1 MPHLGIGGV
10 TAPLLYTA
18 EIVCFF
24 LSIFWRPSIGL
35 YLLMAVLPLQTIR
48 YRLHDFILGPQ
59 FVDVLLLGVM
69 LGLKRDKQPVI
80 TKTCMNAVLIGYII
94 YTYLSLFKGSL
105 FLGIDMPLSFGDPRV
120 SAWKN
125 YVVDLALMFFVTV
138 GAIRTKKQMKI
149 LLFVMCAGSLLLSR
163 GFYSTVGGRDFS
175 SFSYALRDSGP
186 MGWAGVN
193 GLAAFAAQIAVAFTA
208 LLLFEKRLWVK
219 AGYFAVVGAC
229 TYCLLFALSR
239 GGYAAFLVG
248 IIYLGFV
255 RNRFVLIGVFIF
267 LSMWQGLVPPA
278 VRERVL
284 MTDENGTMD
293 HSAASRLSLWEEA
306 MQVFQADPI
315 FGTGF
320 NTYAY
325 GSHVGGYGDTHNVF
339 VKVLVET
346 GLVGLLLFLAIF
358 FKLFKVGF
366 RLYRTATDSFF
377 KSIGLGFSALMITA
391 FIANLFGDRWMYF
404 EITGY
409 TFAFAALA
417 VRAQQMTDEGD
428 FEEEERELADPEL
441 AATTA

>member
-1 MPHLGIGGV
+1 
-10 TAPLLYTA
+10 
-18 EIVCFF
+18 
-24 LSIFWRPSIGL
+24 
-35 YLLMAVLPLQTIR
+35 
-48 YRLHDFILGPQ
+48 
-59 FVDVLLLGVM
+59 
-69 LGLKRDKQPVI
+69 
-80 TKTCMNAVLIGYII
+80 
-94 YTYLSLFKGSL
+94 
-105 FLGIDMPLSFGDPRV
+105 
-120 SAWKN
+120 
-125 YVVDLALMFFVTV
+125 
-138 GAIRTKKQMKI
+138 
-149 LLFVMCAGSLLLSR
+149 
-163 GFYSTVGGRDFS
+163 
-175 SFSYALRDSGP
+175 
-186 MGWAGVN
+186 
-193 GLAAFAAQIAVAFTA
+193 
-208 LLLFEKRLWVK
+208 
-219 AGYFAVVGAC
+219 
-229 TYCLLFALSR
+229 
-239 GGYAAFLVG
+239 
-248 IIYLGFV
+248 
-255 RNRFVLIGVFIF
+255 
-267 LSMWQGLVPPA
+267 
-278 VRERVL
+278 
-284 MTDENGTMD
+284 MD